1 MDEQNIKQSRNE
13 EILFDRLEDIS
24 IKLKDIQKQRFDQ
37 SLMPRDTN
45 EEDRLQ
51 KQKKLDELRTE
62 RKFYL
67 LLSQNES
74 TKGIAR

>member
-1 MDEQNIKQSRNE
+1 MVGK
-13 EILFDRLEDIS
+13 LEDIS
-24 IKLKDIQKQRFDQ
+24 KKQDVLHEELREIQKQRFDQ